1 MLDAWGEHAFTIHS
15 VSGCVYSTVV
25 GCIILMLCGVYTDE
39 AELVL
44 DVLMNTGVCV
54 HWPSLRTFVS
64 LTQVSYSK
72 GQITLVS
79 SDVIKGPLKVK

>member
-1 MLDAWGEHAFTIHS
+1 M
-15 VSGCVYSTVV
+15 
-25 GCIILMLCGVYTDE
+25 
-39 AELVL
+39 
-44 DVLMNTGVCV
+44 LMNTGVCV